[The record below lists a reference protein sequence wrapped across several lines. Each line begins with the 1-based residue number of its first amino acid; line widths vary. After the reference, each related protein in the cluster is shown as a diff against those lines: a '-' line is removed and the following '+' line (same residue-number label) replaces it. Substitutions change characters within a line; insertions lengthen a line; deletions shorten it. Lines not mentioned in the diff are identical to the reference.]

1 MQNLLLTKNV
11 DYGIIIFWICSNP
24 MIHIGNGNCV
34 VVPIT
39 NIIKLKLEKSN
50 QNVITDLERAGIFE

>member
-1 MQNLLLTKNV
+1 M
-11 DYGIIIFWICSNP
+11 WIMVSLSFGFVVIR

-34 VVPIT
+34 VIPIT